1 MSLLYQPQYTL
12 ILNEILTKTHCSGHK
27 VGYILGYSPA
37 FSKGIV
43 GNMTCL
49 DHVCKQK
56 YLIDFNCDYL
66 HCIIIIS
73 AIQFLSFTK
82 DRWKEG
88 YSW

>member
-1 MSLLYQPQYTL
+1 MDIRFKQWGISLGVYPG
-12 ILNEILTKTHCSGHK
+12 IFPS
-27 VGYILGYSPA
+27 

-43 GNMTCL
+43 GHMMCL